1 MSDDVLKTIHN
12 PALQPSETA
21 PLRVRA
27 AQADGVIA
35 LADVPLQAWHA
46 LAAQAI
52 EPNGYYLPDWVRA
65 VSATAHGRTGFKA
78 LTAWHAPRAA
88 ASERN
93 LVALLP
99 VISAWRAYR
108 LPLPALVSAEAYG
121 ALGTPLIAA
130 EAAEA
135 AVARLFEQ
143 ARHAG
148 AHALVLRDVPL
159 DGPAMRTIAHVLEW
173 TGQRPYVIGAHPR
186 AVLHA
191 SRGDEELMREAL
203 GSKKLKELRRQRNRL
218 ADQGEVRFSSARTAP
233 DVARALDTFLA
244 LEASGWKGRNGTA
257 LANDEGDVAF
267 IRRACTALAAQ
278 DKCEIVTL
286 SAGDTPV
293 ASGIVLRHRDR
304 AFFFKIA
311 VDEKFS
317 RLSPG
322 VQLTLDLTHQLC
334 ADESVA
340 LADSTAIPGHP
351 MIGPLWRGRMR
362 TGDVVIP
369 LSRRSP
375 VALATVAALRARHA
389 LRQALRPLVHFLRS
403 VKDKDQ

>member
-1 MSDDVLKTIHN
+1 MLKTIHN
-12 PALQPSETA
+12 PALQPSETTT
-21 PLRVRA
+21 VRTRA
-27 AQADGVIA
+27 QQADAVVA

-46 LAAQAI
+46 LAAQTV
-52 EPNGYYLPDWVRA
+52 EPNGYYLADWARA
-65 VSATAHGRTGFKA
+65 VSATAHGRTGLKA
-78 LTAWHAPRAA
+78 LTAWHASRAGA
-88 ASERN
+88 AERT
-93 LVALLP
+93 LAALLP
-99 VISAWRAYR
+99 VVSAWRIYK

-130 EAAEA
+130 DAPEA
-135 AVARLFEQ
+135 AVARLLEQ
-143 ARHAG
+143 ARSSG
-148 AHALVLRDVPL
+148 AHALVLRDVPI
-159 DGPAMRTIAHVLEW
+159 DGPAMRTISHVLGW
-173 TGQRPYVIGAHPR
+173 TGQRPYVIGAYAR

-191 SRGDEELMREAL
+191 SAGDEELMREAL

-218 ADQGEVRFSSARTAP
+218 ADHGEVRFSSARTAP

-244 LEASGWKGRNGTA
+244 LEAGGWKGRHQTA
-257 LANDEGDVAF
+257 LASDAGDLAF
-267 IRRACTALAAQ
+267 IRRACAALATQ

-311 VDEKFS
+311 VDEKFA

-322 VQLTLDLTHQLC
+322 VQLTLELTRELC
-334 ADESVA
+334 ADDGIT

-351 MIGPLWRGRMR
+351 MIGPLWRGRMQ

-369 LSRRSP
+369 LSRRDP
-375 VALATVAALRARHA
+375 IFALVVVALRARHA
-389 LRQALRPLVHFLRS
+389 LRQSLRPLVHFFRS
-403 VKDKDQ
+403 VKDRDQ